1 MHPVLSAFSPIR
13 NIKQLFVRPSGNFPV
28 LDGFR
33 ALSMLMIMVFH
44 TFAIYTNHPDSGV
57 TMIDMIEEGGLLW
70 SWAWNA
76 DKSVDIF
83 FVISGFLISGILL
96 RQIDRDGK
104 IHMWNFYS
112 RRFLRLSPAY
122 WLAIALY
129 VWLGYNT
136 MTEESRAHLNIDN
149 LWANLLYVN
158 NFLPYEEQAM
168 NWTWTLAIEEQ
179 FYLLYPLLLL
189 FVMRFRNPERW
200 LWGLLG
206 LSFVITFAVIMGDEQ
221 IRSRPGSHIVTD
233 PAFHAHHFSVL
244 YDNLY
249 TRYGALLCGCLG
261 AFYYFHH
268 EAATK
273 RFMSTTLGHALGWL
287 SLAVILALMITPVL
301 SRSFDEYEWGN
312 ILYQTF
318 SRNLFSGA
326 LTYLILLCV
335 EKSYMS
341 RVLNFIFAARFW
353 YPLAQ
358 LSYSMYLLHVL
369 PIVAMVSLGI
379 NAMQKYP
386 ERYDY
391 THWEAM
397 CLLTL
402 YSTGLTILGAV
413 IFYLLI
419 ERPIMNLR
427 K

>member
-1 MHPVLSAFSPIR
+1 MHPVLSAFSPVR
-13 NIKQLFVRPSGNFPV
+13 NIKQLFIRPPGNFPV

-44 TFAIYTNHPDSGV
+44 TFAIYATAHPDIE
-57 TMIDMIEEGGLLW
+57 MIDMIEEGGLLW

-122 WLAIALY
+122 WLAILIYVALS
-129 VWLGYNT
+129 GP
-136 MTEESRAHLNIDN
+136 NIEY
-149 LWANLLYVN
+149 LWANILYVN
-158 NFLPYEEQAM
+158 NFLPYEKQAM

-179 FYLLYPLLLL
+179 FYLIYPLLLV

-206 LSFVITFAVIMGDEQ
+206 LSFVIRFAVIMSDEQ
-221 IRSRPGSHIVTD
+221 IRTSPGSMIVMN
-233 PAFHAHHFSVL
+233 PEFHAHHFTVL

-261 AFYYFHH
+261 AFYYYHH

-273 RFMSTTLGHALGWL
+273 RFMNTTLGHVLGWL

-341 RVLNFIFAARFW
+341 KVLNFIFAARFW

>member
-1 MHPVLSAFSPIR
+1 
-13 NIKQLFVRPSGNFPV
+13 
-28 LDGFR
+28 
-33 ALSMLMIMVFH
+33 
-44 TFAIYTNHPDSGV
+44 
-57 TMIDMIEEGGLLW
+57 
-70 SWAWNA
+70 
-76 DKSVDIF
+76 
-83 FVISGFLISGILL
+83 
-96 RQIDRDGK
+96 
-104 IHMWNFYS
+104 FYS

>member
-1 MHPVLSAFSPIR
+1 MNAFLSAFSPVR
-13 NIKQLFVRPSGNFPV
+13 NIKQLFIRPPGNFPV

-33 ALSMLMIMVFH
+33 ALSMLMILVFH
-44 TFAIYTNHPDSGV
+44 TFAIYCAVHPDV
-57 TMIDMIEEGGLLW
+57 EMINMIEEGGLAW

-122 WLAIALY
+122 WLAILVY
-129 VWLGYNT
+129 VLIGVYT
-136 MTEESRAHLNIDN
+136 LDDAGREMQKLDN
-149 LWANLLYVN
+149 LWANVLYVN
-158 NFLPYEEQAM
+158 NFLPYDQQAM

-179 FYLLYPLLLL
+179 FYLLYPLLLM
-189 FVMRFRNPERW
+189 FVMKFARPERW

-206 LSFVITFAVIMGDEQ
+206 LSFVICFVVIVSDER
-221 IRSRPGSHIVTD
+221 IRSTPGSVLVTD
-233 PAFHAHHFSVL
+233 PTFHAHHFSVL

-249 TRYGALLCGCLG
+249 TRYGALLCGCLA

-273 RFMSTTLGHALGWL
+273 RFLNTPLGHVLGWL
-287 SLAVILALMITPVL
+287 SLACIVVLMVTPVL
-301 SRSFDEYEWGN
+301 SRDFDDWYWGN

-318 SRNLFSGA
+318 SRNLFSGSLA
-326 LTYLILLCV
+326 YLILLCV

-341 RVLNFIFAARFW
+341 RVLNLILANRIW

-369 PIVAMVSLGI
+369 PIVAMVSLGV

-397 CLLTL
+397 CILTA
-402 YSTGLTILGAV
+402 YSSALTIFGAL